1 MKGTTIVN
9 LREIDVVVESVGV
22 PEIVVT
28 ADHASGAVIDYFGD
42 SLKVTI
48 KPVDLESVNP
58 EPRST
63 VNPRT
68 PLSEIGHLGR
78 RAVSMKIA
86 CEPSEEFHRGKLRGP
101 VVDSKIDVR
110 TLLRGASCAGSSQ
123 GYCDHPFNFAEP

>member
-1 MKGTTIVN
+1 MKGATVVS
-9 LREIDVVVESVGV
+9 LREINVVVESVGM

-42 SLKVTI
+42 SLKITI
-48 KPVDLESVNP
+48 KPVDLESMNP
-58 EPRST
+58 QPRST

-68 PLSEIGHLGR
+68 PLSEIGHRGR

-86 CEPSEEFHRGKLRGP
+86 CELSEKFQRGRLGGP
-101 VVDSKIDVR
+101 VVDSKIDIR
-110 TLLRGASCAGSSQ
+110 TLPRGASCAGPSQ